1 MSDDRAGVRIN
12 GRFYAFVES
21 FKHGDPI
28 LIHEVTGLDWDEFSE
43 MLAKAGDGRGVNPI
57 VQTAL
62 IAVAVQREHKTWSR
76 REVSDFIRDLDL
88 GSEDYVGVDAEPEE
102 GVLPPTQPAE
112 SSSSSDETSSTSQES
127 RSNLSLIDSGSPG
140 SDITTPDSAQAI

>member
-1 MSDDRAGVRIN
+1 MSDRAGVRIN
-12 GRFYAFVES
+12 GRFYPFVDS

-76 REVSDFIRDLDL
+76 REVSEFIRELDL
-88 GSEDYVGVDAEPEE
+88 GSEDYVGVDAAPAEE
-102 GVLPPTQPAE
+102 MLPPTQSAE
-112 SSSSSDETSSTSQES
+112 TSSSSDETSPPSPDSPSSLSLISSPDPGSSTTSQES
-127 RSNLSLIDSGSPG
+127 HL
-140 SDITTPDSAQAI
+140 AV